1 MIFVNGHMKTRDL
14 IKAGFGMK
22 IIGIFVI
29 FFASLVLLSPIFHI
43 YEVIPISNS
52 TFMINATSG

>member
-1 MIFVNGHMKTRDL
+1 
-14 IKAGFGMK
+14 MK

-52 TFMINATSG
+52 TFMINATNG